1 MAGRHTM
8 PTPTRPPQPIQ
19 WSMNNQRGFNPMKTE
34 SPRSKKMIKNFIRV
48 LFTPSVWIRND
59 PTDKTVDAF
68 FRVLLDNLDEVKLI
82 SCSHYTIR
90 LEFRRTIYEFW
101 IANRFYAFLSETNAY
116 EIIDEKNMRELYR
129 VRNKMPSRATAF
141 AFYDAFRDVIQ
152 QYEDMNY
159 AGLKSMAEVVNEEKK
174 HAAKD

>member
-1 MAGRHTM
+1 
-8 PTPTRPPQPIQ
+8 
-19 WSMNNQRGFNPMKTE
+19 
-34 SPRSKKMIKNFIRV
+34 MIKNFIRV
-48 LFTPSVWIRND
+48 LFTPSSWVRNH
-59 PTDKTVDAF
+59 PTDECVDAF
-68 FRVLLDNLDEVKLI
+68 FHVLLDNLDDVKLI

-101 IANRFYAFLSETNAY
+101 IADRFYAFLSGTNAY

-129 VRNKMPSRATAF
+129 IRNKMPSRATAF

>member
-1 MAGRHTM
+1 M
-8 PTPTRPPQPIQ
+8 
-19 WSMNNQRGFNPMKTE
+19 
-34 SPRSKKMIKNFIRV
+34 MIKNFLRV
-48 LFTPSVWIRND
+48 LFTPSVWIRNN
-59 PTDKTVDAF
+59 PTDKGVDAF

-82 SCSHYTIR
+82 RCSPYWIR

-101 IANRFYAFLSETNAY
+101 ITNRFYAFLSDTNAY

-152 QYEDMNY
+152 QAEDRNY
-159 AGLKSMAEVVNEEKK
+159 AGLKSMTEVVNEEKK
-174 HAAKD
+174 HAAED

>member
-1 MAGRHTM
+1 
-8 PTPTRPPQPIQ
+8 
-19 WSMNNQRGFNPMKTE
+19 
-34 SPRSKKMIKNFIRV
+34 MIKNFLRV
-48 LFTPSVWIRND
+48 LFTPSVWIRNH
-59 PTDKTVDAF
+59 PTDEGVDAF
-68 FRVLLDNLDEVKLI
+68 FHVLLDNLDEVKLI
-82 SCSHYTIR
+82 SCTHYWIR
-90 LEFRRTIYEFW
+90 LEFRGIVYDFW
-101 IANRFYAFLSETNAY
+101 IANRFYAFLSETTAY

-174 HAAKD
+174 DETAKN